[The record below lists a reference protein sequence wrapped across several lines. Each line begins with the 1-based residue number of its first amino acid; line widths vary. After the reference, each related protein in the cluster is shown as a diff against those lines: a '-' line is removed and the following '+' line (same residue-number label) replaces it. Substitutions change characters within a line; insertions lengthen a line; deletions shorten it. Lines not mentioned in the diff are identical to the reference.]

1 MADRTLKPK
10 VYLAGPDVFY
20 PDARQRGA
28 ELCRLCAANG
38 FVGLY
43 PLDAPLQSGVQP
55 LSLAIYLANRALIDQ
70 ADAVVA
76 NLRDWR
82 GHEPDSG
89 TVWEAAYALA
99 CGKPVVGYLP
109 SGHSLRERMASVA
122 PTGQDA
128 EGNEVEDFGLPL
140 NLMLAHSLTAI
151 VHGPEDGHAGFQA
164 ALECLKHLD
173 GHEKNRLPSKSR

>member
-1 MADRTLKPK
+1 MADRNARPK

-28 ELCRLCAANG
+28 ELCRLCEANG

-43 PLDAPLQSGVQP
+43 PLNAPLPPAVEP
-55 LSLAIYLANRALIDQ
+55 RSLAIYQANRALIDQ

-151 VHGPEDGHAGFQA
+151 VHGPEAGHAGLQA
-164 ALECLKHLD
+164 ALEYLQRLAVHENYGPSLKT
-173 GHEKNRLPSKSR
+173 R